1 MRTRDKNTTG
11 GFEPH
16 QRNLGQKDFS
26 ERKATETERIEG
38 MGAISAEDMIG
49 LKDAIEKGYKHFT
62 RQTRNTK
69 GQKGDRR
76 HMLSAADQAN
86 FSYGNKN
93 DSEKEGY
100 EEVCTGCG
108 ETVCLT
114 KEEHG
119 QWDHGFDNF
128 MCWECE

>member
-62 RQTRNTK
+62 KQTHNTK
-69 GQKGDRR
+69 GQKVDRR
-76 HMLSAADQAN
+76 HMLSAADRAN

-100 EEVCTGCG
+100 ERG
-108 ETVCLT
+108 
-114 KEEHG
+114 
-119 QWDHGFDNF
+119 DA
-128 MCWECE
+128 